1 MTGLSNPAS
10 LSVSVLIVD
19 DSADTR
25 AMYECAFEHAGFRV
39 LQADNGADGLFRALD
54 ELPDVI
60 VTDLSI
66 PRIDGLEL
74 LARIHAHPRT
84 TRIPVVV
91 VSGWGDAETAR
102 RAMAA
107 GAAAFLVKPCSPES
121 LIDDVRRA
129 LSLTAA

>member
-10 LSVSVLIVD
+10 LSVSVLIID

-25 AMYECAFEHAGFRV
+25 AMYDCAFAHAGFRV
-39 LQADNGADGLFRALD
+39 VQADNGADGLFRALD

-74 LARIHAHPRT
+74 LARIRAHPRT
-84 TRIPVVV
+84 KRIPVIV
-91 VSGWGDAETAR
+91 VSGWVDAETAR